1 MVAPPT
7 LEAVDRVIVTGAGTW
22 LGGRFIQELERRGDV
37 EVFGFDEVE
46 PAVPFASRFH
56 QTRIDTISFAERA
69 VRLRPNRIVHLQTV
83 DRTATLGP
91 VRTREAI
98 VMGTQILIGVTARLG
113 TVRHLLVA
121 SDVTAHGSGPR
132 QPSVVGCEAD
142 PAPTLT
148 RYEQSLNDLE
158 RQVSGA
164 AVPWSVIRLA
174 PVIGHLIRNPLSR
187 YLLLPVV
194 PTLLGF
200 DPRLQ
205 VLCEDDAVAALVHA
219 FDVEPTGFF
228 DIAAEGEMYL
238 SRMLRIGRRVPYP
251 LLARQFA
258 RAASTLQFGGPGLP
272 EHLVRTLRF
281 GRVVDAAPCIERLG
295 FRPECTVRSVVT
307 NLYGR
312 S

>member
-1 MVAPPT
+1 M
-7 LEAVDRVIVTGAGTW
+7 IVTGAGTW
-22 LGGRFIQELERRGDV
+22 LGGRFIQELERQGDV
-37 EVFGFDEVE
+37 EIFGFDEVE
-46 PAVPFASRFH
+46 PVLPFSSRFH
-56 QTRIDTISFAERA
+56 RTRIDTVSFAERA
-69 VRLRPNRIVHLQTV
+69 IRLRPDRIVHLQTV
-83 DRTATLGP
+83 DRTADLGP

-98 VMGTQILIGVTARLG
+98 VMGTQVLVGVIARLG

-132 QPSVVGCEAD
+132 QPSVVGCDAP

-158 RQVSGA
+158 RQISAVS
-164 AVPWSVIRLA
+164 VPWSVVRLA
-174 PVIGHLIRNPLSR
+174 PVVGERIGNAFSR

-205 VLCEDDAVAALVHA
+205 LLCEDDAVAALVHA
-219 FDVEPTGFF
+219 FDGEPTGFF
-228 DIAAEGEMYL
+228 DVAAAGQMYL
-238 SRMLRIGRRVPYP
+238 SRMLRTGRRVPYP
-251 LLARQFA
+251 LLARQFG
-258 RAASTLQFGGPGLP
+258 RAASTLEFGGPGLP

-281 GRVVDAAPCIERLG
+281 GRVVDTEPCIERLG
-295 FRPECTVRSVVT
+295 FRPECTVRSVVSS
-307 NLYGR
+307 LYGR